1 MKKALF
7 CLLLPALLAGCSKDS
22 ILPDIW
28 SGNTGDP
35 TDAGS
40 ATSQVEGP
48 TTAEITSDEEDLV
61 ANTNF
66 DLTVSVVFSPSGN
79 ASVSGT
85 QGQTVTINGNQVTID
100 NRNAVDKNGKGYKIK
115 YELSGS
121 TSNGFFKVYSNNKQ
135 ALVLNGV
142 SITNPNGAAINNQG
156 KKRCFVLVNGS
167 NSLADGTSYTATPAD
182 EDEKAAFFSEGQLVF
197 SGTGSLNV
205 TAKGKAGITSDDY
218 LLFLD
223 SPAISVT
230 STGGHGFRGKDYIR
244 VDGGTLS
251 ATVSASGKKGMS
263 SDSLVVFNGG
273 VTTLKVSGGVLV
285 EDGEYTGS
293 AGVRADQLFIMNDGS
308 LNVTNSGQGGK
319 GISSDGTGY
328 FQGGSVTVKVTGSNY
343 GSSNKQG
350 PGSHTT
356 TDNDSSKSAKGIKF
370 DGALY
375 FSGGEVSVTASSHE
389 AIESKSRI
397 EITGGILYAQSSDDA
412 INSAGVLAITGGQVC
427 AYSTGNDGLDANANC
442 YIEGGVVYAVGSGS
456 PEVAIDANTE
466 EGYRLYVNGGVIFAI
481 GGLESGASLAQSCY
495 QASWSKNTWY
505 SLTADGAG
513 YAFKTPASGGT
524 TLVVSAASQPALTGG
539 VSVTG
544 GTQIWNGLGVLDG
557 SVSGG

>member
-182 EDEKAAFFSEGQLVF
+182 EDELAFGEEAHTHKEDGLA
-197 SGTGSLNV
+197 GDGLDGKRR
-205 TAKGKAGITSDDY
+205 TAAGIAVH
-218 LLFLD
+218 L
-223 SPAISVT
+223 
-230 STGGHGFRGKDYIR
+230 GKHDA
-244 VDGGTLS
+244 VDPHL
-251 ATVSASGKKGMS
+251 
-263 SDSLVVFNGG
+263 
-273 VTTLKVSGGVLV
+273 
-285 EDGEYTGS
+285 
-293 AGVRADQLFIMNDGS
+293 
-308 LNVTNSGQGGK
+308 
-319 GISSDGTGY
+319 
-328 FQGGSVTVKVTGSNY
+328 
-343 GSSNKQG
+343 
-350 PGSHTT
+350 
-356 TDNDSSKSAKGIKF
+356 GIKF
-370 DGALY
+370 LRHVHGILVAEADGRD
-375 FSGGEVSVTASSHE
+375 
-389 AIESKSRI
+389 SKSICSKRC
-397 EITGGILYAQSSDDA
+397 IT
-412 INSAGVLAITGGQVC
+412 
-427 AYSTGNDGLDANANC
+427 
-442 YIEGGVVYAVGSGS
+442 
-456 PEVAIDANTE
+456 
-466 EGYRLYVNGGVIFAI
+466 
-481 GGLESGASLAQSCY
+481 
-495 QASWSKNTWY
+495 
-505 SLTADGAG
+505 
-513 YAFKTPASGGT
+513 
-524 TLVVSAASQPALTGG
+524 
-539 VSVTG
+539 
-544 GTQIWNGLGVLDG
+544 
-557 SVSGG
+557 